1 MASSMQIFED
11 LDDIVSHSTEHQS
24 WKIQLLQSLLLRQII
39 QIWRQFCSPPPLC
52 IASVVPMSCMYRG
65 DHVDVAY
72 SSFGQINLLYRK
84 TKT

>member
-39 QIWRQFCSPPPLC
+39 QIWRQFCSPPPTLHRFC
-52 IASVVPMSCMYRG
+52 GSNVM
-65 DHVDVAY
+65 HV
-72 SSFGQINLLYRK
+72 SR
-84 TKT
+84 

>member
-39 QIWRQFCSPPPLC
+39 QIWRK
-52 IASVVPMSCMYRG
+52 
-65 DHVDVAY
+65 
-72 SSFGQINLLYRK
+72 NL
-84 TKT
+84 